1 MFRIVRSIILSVF
14 LVVMGL
20 LLFKDRQPQIA
31 AWLFPGDVDINSL
44 AHANKPV
51 SVVAPTVTVTP
62 SPTPKTVLDLTP
74 NMLSIP
80 KLGIH
85 AQIEPVGVTANRN
98 MDTPKHAE
106 NASWYKY
113 GVKPS
118 ERGNAVIA
126 AHFDTP
132 SGKPALFYN
141 LRTLEIGDELSVT
154 ATNGVV
160 SEFVVTGKSFEPY
173 STFPS
178 DYVFNTKEGRNVN
191 LITCDGVF
199 DRATKLYSRR
209 LVVYTTMKGTF

>member
-1 MFRIVRSIILSVF
+1 MFRIVRSIILSIF
-14 LVVMGL
+14 LLVMGL
-20 LLFKDRQPQIA
+20 LLFKDTQPQLTTI
-31 AWLFPGDVDINSL
+31 LFPGDVDISIL

-51 SVVAPTVTVTP
+51 SVIAPTVTLTP
-62 SPTPKTVLDLTP
+62 SPTLKPLPDLTP
-74 NMLSIP
+74 IRISIP
-80 KLGIH
+80 KLGID

-98 MDTPKHAE
+98 MDTPKLAE

-126 AHFDTP
+126 AHYDTP

-141 LRTLEIGDELSVT
+141 LRLLDIGDELTVT
-154 ATNGVV
+154 ASNGVASV
-160 SEFVVTGKSFEPY
+160 FVVTGKSFEPY
-173 STFPS
+173 NAFPS

-199 DRATKLYSRR
+199 DRETRLYSRR